1 METIQQ
7 TISRI
12 LDTTL
17 VGIKGDYKVKIR
29 WVETSATTAYD
40 IQVYDRTTDEEIE
53 RLGKYIYWG
62 TSEENKK
69 AVIEYLNWLET
80 YKPNPNKLSISRAS
94 VEQFNH

>member
-7 TISRI
+7 TLSRVF
-12 LDTTL
+12 DTTL
-17 VGIKGDYKVKIR
+17 VGIKGDYKVKIKEYKTTC
-29 WVETSATTAYD
+29 VTAYD
-40 IQVYDRTTDEEIE
+40 IQVFDRTTDEELE
-53 RLGKYIYWG
+53 SLSKYIYWG